1 MTANRK
7 FPALPTFK
15 AKWAPVYLE
24 PITGSGERITVAVT
38 AVGANGEFHVYP
50 TLREDALR
58 CFLGDRAS
66 GLLSICRLCTQNLE
80 RHLGESLP
88 LNEWRPPLGGFS
100 LGEMQETNAPDMTA
114 AIRMAIADSAFLCA
128 LPEQLGVE
136 LETQIAA
143 VEVADN
149 DRWPSQVQTAVSH
162 RAPALAQYF
171 GRRFRVAS
179 QARQT
184 PIDFVG
190 QRLAVNL
197 ARLLPGRGLA
207 QHIRTAKV
215 KLWDLDA
222 VRTMAEAPS
231 LFQGGLPQF
240 ELLLYRP
247 HDDDPT
253 YSDREIAGL
262 HEALAELEEVGDR
275 HRLRV
280 QAVFSAD
287 EAADRIIRSEA
298 A

>member
-7 FPALPTFK
+7 FPALPAFQ
-15 AKWAPVYLE
+15 ANWAPIYLE
-24 PITGSGERITVAVT
+24 PIAGSGERITVAIT
-38 AVGANGEFHVYP
+38 AIGSDGEFRVHP

-58 CFLGDRAS
+58 CFLGDHAS
-66 GLLSICRLCTQNLE
+66 SLLSICHLCTQNLE
-80 RHLGESLP
+80 RYLGERLP
-88 LNEWRPPLGGFS
+88 LNEWKPPLGGFS
-100 LGEMQETNAPDMTA
+100 LGEMQKTNAPDITA
-114 AIRMAIADSAFLCA
+114 AVRMAIADSAFLCA
-128 LPEQLGVE
+128 LPDQLGIE
-136 LETQIAA
+136 LEAQIAA
-143 VEVADN
+143 SEADN

-162 RAPALAQYF
+162 KVPALVQYF
-171 GRRFRVAS
+171 GRRFQVAS

-190 QRLAVNL
+190 QKLVVNL

-240 ELLLYRP
+240 ELLLYHPR
-247 HDDDPT
+247 DDDPA
-253 YSDREIAGL
+253 YSDREITGL
-262 HEALAELEEVGDR
+262 HEALSELEEVGDR
-275 HRLRV
+275 HELRV

-287 EAADRIIRSEA
+287 EAADRIIHSEA